1 VIIIKI
7 LAVWTAFSVALGLA
21 IAPGLSRR
29 IRDMNFPPGDEDE

>member
-29 IRDMNFPPGDEDE
+29 IRDINFPPNEEDE